1 MIDLAEK
8 YRNNVSTEHK
18 LAMDT
23 IGFLY
28 QTLKAVKPHLETL
41 LEAERQMHN
50 IGHIL
55 DPTLY
60 RDMIY
65 SKSFQ
70 AQIKVARAALQF
82 VNAVDEVAADFGIE
96 KEVTTHDG

>member
-1 MIDLAEK
+1 MVDPAEK
-8 YRNNVSTEHK
+8 YRNNVSPEHK

-28 QTLKAVKPHLETL
+28 QNLKAVKPHLETL
-41 LEAERQMHN
+41 LEAEHHMHN
-50 IGHIL
+50 VGHIL

-65 SKSFQ
+65 SKSFERQ
-70 AQIKVARAALQF
+70 KKLARAALQF
-82 VNAVDEVAADFGIE
+82 LNEVDAVVVELEAE
-96 KEVTTHDG
+96 LEPRP